1 MVRTEESRFSRD
13 NCWMLLGNLW
23 GSGGNKF
30 WLTHVKESL
39 DGMTDEY
46 MQTSVF
52 VGDCRYGKGVFAAR
66 KFLPSEE
73 ILKFQGPEIDLS
85 TVLRKGDHAGNPLQ
99 IGFDRYLDLEPP
111 GNLVNHSCEPNAGIS
126 HNSTLIAIRE
136 IGKGEEIFY
145 DYSTTMGD
153 GGWTMVCECG
163 SESCRK
169 IITDFRLLP
178 PPPKEPIWMPVSCSP
193 TSSKN

>member
-1 MVRTEESRFSRD
+1 
-13 NCWMLLGNLW
+13 
-23 GSGGNKF
+23 
-30 WLTHVKESL
+30 
-39 DGMTDEY
+39 MTDENI
-46 MQTSVF
+46 QTNVF

-73 ILKFQGPEIDLS
+73 ILRFKGTEIDLS
-85 TVLRKGDHAGNPLQ
+85 TVLTKGQHAGDPLQ
-99 IGFDRYLDLEPP
+99 IGFDLYLDLEPP

-163 SESCRK
+163 SENCRN
-169 IITDFRLLP
+169 IITDFRHLP
-178 PPPKEPIWMPVSCSP
+178 LPLQKSYLDARIVQSYLVEVLMRGEAPQTQSNQIDQNAQGTNS
-193 TSSKN
+193 